1 MKILIVWG
9 LGFFN
14 TMTSIQDITMQLEH
28 EIASRI
34 NDTNMNSLQ
43 LPSKA
48 INALRRDGLSGF
60 WKTDDMRDSIFNHFC
75 TFEEVSLL
83 YIGIDDEFYSGFERL
98 ENGTVLEW
106 SREAGNEAPALV
118 RVVDSMNG
126 ERRSDWGPVIIRP
139 YNTTLRP
146 WYIGAIADH
155 PELYWTDVYPF
166 AANVLGITLAGSVK
180 VDGNVVGVAAM
191 DFTLAAISSILENVR
206 LTKNGIA
213 FIVKKSGELLAS
225 NVKDDVELAD
235 QNLELIAAVDSSSK
249 IISYVSRQI
258 IKGYG
263 SFEHVVSREE
273 PRKIMSI
280 SKGLERFYVIASDF
294 PFDKSVDW
302 VIFVVIPE
310 SDIMENVF
318 IVTGVSRSWSD
329 DTI

>member
-235 QNLELIAAVDSSSK
+235 QTWNLLRLSTVAPKSFLMSQDKSSK
-249 IISYVSRQI
+249 VMEASSMSSRERSLERSCPSPKAWRDSMLLRVTFLSTSQLI
-258 IKGYG
+258 G
-263 SFEHVVSREE
+263 SFLS
-273 PRKIMSI
+273 
-280 SKGLERFYVIASDF
+280 
-294 PFDKSVDW
+294 
-302 VIFVVIPE
+302 
-310 SDIMENVF
+310 
-318 IVTGVSRSWSD
+318 
-329 DTI
+329 